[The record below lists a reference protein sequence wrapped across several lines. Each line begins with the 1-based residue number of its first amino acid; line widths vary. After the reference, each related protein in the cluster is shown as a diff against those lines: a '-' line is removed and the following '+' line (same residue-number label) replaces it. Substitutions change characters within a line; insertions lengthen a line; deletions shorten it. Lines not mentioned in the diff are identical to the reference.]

1 MQPWSWGSGL
11 VTGTVKNSVAKANK
25 HNMTDHNSLTGL
37 LEASNA
43 HDRRDGHLRL
53 CATIK
58 HVVAN
63 ELDEP
68 LRNLFQW
75 ASFASHCLRPE
86 LSNTVPRSRP
96 D

>member
-1 MQPWSWGSGL
+1 MPLIVG
-11 VTGTVKNSVAKANK
+11 TGTS
-25 HNMTDHNSLTGL
+25 D
-37 LEASNA
+37 
-43 HDRRDGHLRL
+43 

-58 HVVAN
+58 HAVAN

-86 LSNTVPRSRP
+86 LLNTVP
-96 D
+96 